1 MTEKITFVSSSDH
14 NYYPL
19 LREWVESIRAFPQ
32 SKNIDICVMNA
43 GMTPEQ
49 IEQLRPHV
57 TAIKDAEWPCPIP
70 ERKIRGRE
78 YLKACVARPFMMN
91 YFPGYDLYFW
101 MDADTWVQNWDSV
114 ELFLKGGRTKKI
126 TLTGQV
132 DRGYPRQLRVKWL
145 WRWPWKVRGF
155 YFSNA
160 RKAFGFGAAKELLPY
175 HVLLAGAF
183 CLHRDAPH
191 WKRWQEL
198 VIRAV
203 KRGNVF
209 TAEQLALGVLCYLE
223 KYAFELLPGWCHWLC
238 QFKPL
243 WDEESGKFVEPFLP
257 NREIG
262 ILHLSGFDEMRI
274 NRGIGEDFKTTGG
287 ETVHISYRYPRF
299 DGETGEPVKHDIPF
313 GEIPPGDF
321 VIAKKI
327 KF

>member
-1 MTEKITFVSSSDH
+1 MTEKITLVSSSDH

-32 SKNIDICVMNA
+32 GKGIDICIMNA

-49 IEQLRPHV
+49 VEELRPLV
-57 TAIKDAEWPCPIP
+57 TVIKDAEWPCPIP
-70 ERKIRGRE
+70 AYKIRGRE

-101 MDADTWVQNWDSV
+101 MDADTWVQNWEAV
-114 ELFLKGGRTKKI
+114 ELFLTGGRSKKI

-132 DRGYPRQLRVKWL
+132 DRAYPRQIRVKWL
-145 WRWPWKVRGF
+145 WRWAWKVRGF

-160 RKAFGFGAAKELLPY
+160 RKAFGFKAAQELLPY

-183 CLHRDAPH
+183 CLHKDAPH
-191 WKRWQEL
+191 WNRWQEL

-203 KRGNVF
+203 KRGKVF
-209 TAEQLALGVLCYLE
+209 TAEQLSLGIMCYRE
-223 KYAFELLPGWCHWLC
+223 GYEFELLPGWCHWLC

-243 WDEESGKFVEPFLP
+243 WDEKTNQFVEPFLP
-257 NREIG
+257 NHPIG

-274 NRGIGEDFKTTGG
+274 DRSVTTDFKTVAGN
-287 ETVHISYRYPRF
+287 VRQMSYRYK
-299 DGETGEPVKHDIPF
+299 GQS
-313 GEIPPGDF
+313 
-321 VIAKKI
+321 
-327 KF
+327 